1 MKKISL
7 IVLMILVNSF
17 AGSANPNG
25 ILGVWMTQIKD
36 AKVEIYKKVDKFHGR
51 VVWMA
56 EPKDEEGRPKVD
68 EKNPNAKLKTRPILQ
83 MDILSGFVYS
93 EGEWTGGTIYDPKE
107 GETYSCKLWLESGNL
122 KVRGY
127 LGWLFDTKTWT
138 KAKA

>member
-1 MKKISL
+1 
-7 IVLMILVNSF
+7 
-17 AGSANPNG
+17 
-25 ILGVWMTQIKD
+25 
-36 AKVEIYKKVDKFHGR
+36 
-51 VVWMA
+51 MA

-93 EGEWTGGTIYDPKE
+93 DGEWTGGTIYDPKD
-107 GETYSCKLWLESGNL
+107 GETYECKLWLENGNL
-122 KVRGY
+122 MVRGY

>member
-1 MKKISL
+1 MKKMGL
-7 IVLMILVNSF
+7 IVLMMVCSLV
-17 AGSANPNG
+17 GSANPDG

-51 VVWMA
+51 VIWMA

-83 MDILSGFVYS
+83 IDILSGFVYS
-93 EGEWTGGTIYDPKE
+93 DGEWTGGTIYDPKE
-107 GETYSCKLWLESGNL
+107 GETYSCKLWLENGNL
-122 KVRGY
+122 MVRGY

-138 KAKA
+138 RAKA